1 MDRKNLVLVH
11 TSSTLEPVFERLCNE
26 KKLNVNLVHIA
37 DPSLIKDVI
46 AEGALTEGTSRRVLG
61 HLTAAEE
68 KKADYIMVTCS
79 SLGPAVEEAQEQLHK
94 PILRVDQPL
103 ADQAVKLGSRIGVV
117 ATLTTT
123 LVPTTDLIQR
133 RADSMD
139 KQIELVTELCEGA
152 FAAYSAGE
160 YERHDQMVLDA
171 VKRLAQQVDVV
182 VLAQASMARI
192 VSELSEGEVQ
202 VPILSSPSL
211 AVDYLASVL

>member
-11 TSSTLEPVFERLCNE
+11 TSSTLVPVFERLCTE
-26 KKLNVNLVHIA
+26 KNLNVNLVHIE

-46 AEGALTEGTSRRVLG
+46 AQGELTEGTSKRVLG

-68 KKADYIMVTCS
+68 KQADYIMVTCS
-79 SLGPAVEEAQEQLHK
+79 SLGPAVEQAQGQLHK

-103 ADQAVKLGSRIGVV
+103 ADHAVQLGTRIGVV

-123 LVPTTDLIQR
+123 LVPTTDLIAR
-133 RADSMD
+133 RAESNG
-139 KQIELVTELCEGA
+139 KEIEIVTELCDGA
-152 FAAYSAGE
+152 FQAYSDGD
-160 YERHDQMVLDA
+160 YERHDQVVLDA
-171 VKRLAQQVDVV
+171 VKRIAKEVDVV

-192 VSELSEGEVQ
+192 VSQLNDGEVQ

-211 AVDYLASVL
+211 AVDYLASLL